1 MKLLVNAPLA
11 WSRLGGLFLKEL
23 ALSVREV
30 TLTVLDPK
38 RANRSAIVAVPL
50 GLKGDA
56 GITLLAN
63 MITLTPGTTSLHVSA
78 DRSTLYV
85 HVMNVSDD
93 SVRQIKDGFERS
105 VKEVLP

>member
-1 MKLLVNAPLA
+1 MKLLANAPLA
-11 WSRLGGLFLKEL
+11 WVRLGGLFLKEL

-63 MITLTPGTTSLHVSA
+63 MITLTPGTTSLHVSE

>member
-1 MKLLVNAPLA
+1 MRGIATAALA
-11 WSRLGGLFLKEL
+11 WIRLAALFLKEL
-23 ALSVREV
+23 SLSVKEV
-30 TLTVLDPK
+30 TLTVLDPE

-50 GLKGDA
+50 DVRSDA

-63 MITLTPGTTSLHVSA
+63 MITLTPGTVSLHVSE

-85 HVMNVSDD
+85 HVMNVSGL
-93 SVRQIKDGFERS
+93 SVDQIKEGFERR